1 MSDRKS
7 CGRQEGGLKLFLVI
21 WLLYWLIYYVVIEV
35 SAGLADVVGWVF
47 VEIAA
52 MRDLRWLILV

>member
-35 SAGLADVVGWVF
+35 SAGLADVVG
-47 VEIAA
+47 
-52 MRDLRWLILV
+52 